1 MMSSPRPLL
10 SDLKKSPN
18 VVTLLR
24 LALVPVA
31 LLLLVGER
39 REAALAV
46 LVLLAATD
54 WVDGFLARRLGQ
66 VTTLGKILDPAAD
79 KVAVAALVIFLVARG
94 ELPLWGAAV
103 VLARDVGILI
113 GAAAMARDAD
123 DVPQAGRLGKV
134 TAVAL
139 AVMVLVHVA
148 DWRIAEP
155 IALWCAMILV
165 VLSGLLYARTMLAMR
180 ARKSIH
186 LNPDGEE

>member
-1 MMSSPRPLL
+1 M
-10 SDLKKSPN
+10 
-18 VVTLLR
+18 
-24 LALVPVA
+24 
-31 LLLLVGER
+31 
-39 REAALAV
+39 
-46 LVLLAATD
+46 
-54 WVDGFLARRLGQ
+54 GQ

-113 GAAAMARDAD
+113 GAVAMAREVD

-155 IALWCAMILV
+155 IALWCAMIFV
-165 VLSGLLYARTMLAMR
+165 VLSGLLYARAMLAMR

>member
-1 MMSSPRPLL
+1 MS
-10 SDLKKSPN
+10 
-18 VVTLLR
+18 
-24 LALVPVA
+24 
-31 LLLLVGER
+31 
-39 REAALAV
+39 
-46 LVLLAATD
+46 
-54 WVDGFLARRLGQ
+54 FLG
-66 VTTLGKILDPAAD
+66 
-79 KVAVAALVIFLVARG
+79 ARG
-94 ELPLWGAAV
+94 ELLLWGGAV
-103 VLARDVGILI
+103 FLAREGGSLI
-113 GAAAMARDAD
+113 GAAAMGRAGDV
-123 DVPQAGRLGKV
+123 VPQAGRLGKV